1 MPKQEITGSFQLSSE
16 ALSDLKRIFE
26 EEYPEETFSD
36 EEIQT
41 SGVNLLRLFDLVL
54 RNKGVHTEP

>member
-26 EEYPEETFSD
+26 EEYPGETFSD

-41 SGVNLLRLFDLVL
+41 SGVNLLRLFDLL
-54 RNKGVHTEP
+54 SRKD